1 MGKDTELVKKL
12 KNPTLKDKAFS
23 ELLDEYQERLYW
35 HIRKIVTTH
44 ENADDV
50 LQNTFIRIY
59 KSIQKFQ
66 EKSTLHTWM
75 YRIAYNESIRF
86 LEKNNKKS
94 YTNIDAISESN
105 LEVLFEDEYFD
116 GDEIQKKLNTDVY
129 LKKLASIEFNTILKT
144 LEQQSEVLLLSLQ
157 EDQSSN
163 IIKTID
169 TYLNFSFDYISHK
182 RRNISTHADVLNS
195 TNIFRN
201 IINNY
206 IRTLSILD
214 HDIKLL
220 KAIDFA
226 KSFSLEFSKLKNQH
240 LFFI

>member
-12 KNPTLKDKAFS
+12 KDSTLKDKAFS

-116 GDEIQKKLNTDVY
+116 GDEIQRKLNT
-129 LKKLASIEFNTILKT
+129 
-144 LEQQSEVLLLSLQ
+144 
-157 EDQSSN
+157 
-163 IIKTID
+163 
-169 TYLNFSFDYISHK
+169 
-182 RRNISTHADVLNS
+182 
-195 TNIFRN
+195 
-201 IINNY
+201 IINGFKEKQKRVFMMKYFDDLSFRQISEILNVSES
-206 IRTLSILD
+206 TL
-214 HDIKLL
+214 
-220 KAIDFA
+220 
-226 KSFSLEFSKLKNQH
+226 KSTYYAAVKIIEEKIFL
-240 LFFI
+240 